1 MKEEAKQ
8 VVEAILNNPKVG
20 YFVYAI
26 TSFEIWWIDWGKPL
40 TDALA
45 SILGVI
51 LLAVLKRKHWY
62 STDTKNKGN

>member
-51 LLAVLKRKHWY
+51 LLAVLIRKHWY